1 MNYLPPERHCNS
13 PVLRAI
19 FSMCQIVFVL
29 ENFFFFSFFFLVS
42 HLLIF
47 FLSLCRV
54 IKFHILL
61 GETNITVL

>member
-1 MNYLPPERHCNS
+1 MNYLPRERHCNS